1 MTSSMDPEMV
11 TVQPWLLGNFLQS
24 TLYRS
29 ANGSISYPKGDIVCF
44 CHSTSRQELQPE
56 FECDK
61 APDTPFD
68 KGDDHCSGAEIYD
81 LIRSGQ
87 IYILEEQ
94 VMRIKSLSA
103 GLLALS
109 VVLVFSKSAP
119 AQSSKLSQ
127 LKLAVSTA
135 TPHNTPLWV
144 AKDKKI
150 FEKYGLDVQ
159 MLFVMGGSLV
169 SQMLAAAEIQVAAN
183 APAALVSLIAG
194 GADIAMFLGISNT
207 SPFSLITQPAI
218 KNATDL
224 KGKRLGTA
232 RFGGSSHISALIA
245 LDHLGLDPKRDRII
259 LMQTGLDPE
268 RMAALEQKGLDAAM
282 LQRLATK
289 TMISKGYAQLLNL
302 NQAKIPYQNTV
313 LASRRDHMAANP
325 KLYDSFIR
333 AVVEGYAYVF
343 NKDNKQAVKE
353 VLAKNL
359 RLPNPDAAED
369 FYEEALEE
377 LDRKPYP
384 TVEGTQTVIKYV
396 AEQNPKVASVK
407 AERVVDSSWL
417 KKLEGEGF
425 FDKVYKSK

>member
-1 MTSSMDPEMV
+1 M
-11 TVQPWLLGNFLQS
+11 
-24 TLYRS
+24 
-29 ANGSISYPKGDIVCF
+29 F
-44 CHSTSRQELQPE
+44 CKMLR
-56 FECDK
+56 
-61 APDTPFD
+61 
-68 KGDDHCSGAEIYD
+68 
-81 LIRSGQ
+81 
-87 IYILEEQ
+87 
-94 VMRIKSLSA
+94 V
-103 GLLALS
+103 GLLALLIGVPTANDS
-109 VVLVFSKSAP
+109 Q
-119 AQSSKLSQ
+119 AQSSRPQQ

-159 MLFVMGGSLV
+159 LIFVMGGSLV
-169 SQMLAAAEIQVAAN
+169 SQMLAAGEIQVAAN
-183 APAALVSLIAG
+183 APAALVSLIAN

-207 SPFSLITQPAI
+207 SPFTLITQPNI
-218 KNATDL
+218 KTAADL

-245 LDHLGLDPKRDRII
+245 LDYLKLDPKRDNII

-289 TMISKGYAQLLNL
+289 TMLAKGYTQLLNM

-313 LASRRDHMAANP
+313 LAARRDYMAANP
-325 KLYDSFIR
+325 KLYDNFVR
-333 AVVEGYAYVF
+333 AIIEGYGYVF

-359 RLPNPDAAED
+359 RLPNVEAAED
-369 FYEEALEE
+369 FYAEALEE

-384 TVEGTQTVIKYV
+384 TVEGTRTVIKYV
-396 AEQNPKVASVK
+396 TEQNPKVASVK
-407 AERVVDSSWL
+407 AERIVDSSWI
-417 KKLEGEGF
+417 KKLDDEGF
-425 FDKVYKSK
+425 FDKVYKGK